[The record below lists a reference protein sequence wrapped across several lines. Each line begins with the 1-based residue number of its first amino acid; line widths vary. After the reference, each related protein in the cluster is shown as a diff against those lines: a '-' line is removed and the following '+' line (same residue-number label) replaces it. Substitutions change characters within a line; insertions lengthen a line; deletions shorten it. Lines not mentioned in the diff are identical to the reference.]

1 MQILKTVMKYKFPII
16 ITTVACIAIA
26 IILFLMRG
34 YMNSR
39 KRDMEGYSNTK
50 GVKLIMFHVN
60 WCPYCKTAMPVWK
73 KIENSYNG
81 VSVNGKVVN
90 VISLDSTDENYTSPD
105 FDNKSV
111 ETILNQFTKDSDK
124 FKIEGYPT
132 IVIADADNR
141 ILAEFNKSTTYENLE
156 QFINENV

>member
-1 MQILKTVMKYKFPII
+1 MQILKTVMKYKLPII
-16 ITTVACIAIA
+16 ITAVALIALA

-34 YMNSR
+34 YIYSR
-39 KRDMEGYSNTK
+39 KMKMEGYSNSK

-60 WCPYCKTAMPVWK
+60 WCPYCKTAMPVFEK
-73 KIENSYNG
+73 VSKSYDG

-90 VISLDSTDENYTSPD
+90 VISLDSTDENTTSPD

-111 ETILNQFTKDSDK
+111 ETILNQFTKNDDK

-132 IVIADADNR
+132 IVLADGDNR
-141 ILAEFNKSTTYENLE
+141 IVAEFNKSATYENLE
-156 QFINENV
+156 QFINENI

>member
-1 MQILKTVMKYKFPII
+1 MQILKIVMKYKFHIM
-16 ITTVACIAIA
+16 ITVVACIAIA
-26 IILFLMRG
+26 IILYLMIG
-34 YMNSR
+34 YMYSR
-39 KRDMEGYSNTK
+39 KRDMEGYSNSK

-73 KIENSYNG
+73 KIENSYDG

-90 VISLDSTDENYTSPD
+90 VISLDSTDENFTSPD